1 MSSESVRPHLLTYA
15 EVAAWL
21 GRSVTF
27 VEKAVRFRGLP
38 VVRQGRN
45 VRFDRQEVRHWMDEQ
60 DEEWDNRITPV
71 RPTPRGGH
79 REVYPR
85 DTIGDLDSCWCGDS
99 LDHDWPGK
107 QTGAPHP
114 HDHEGMQQVV
124 LVQNEEEPQEG
135 RIDRKMLRGFHG
147 TLKSFIVKCV
157 NENGLRYRYSTKNSE
172 LILYPPDDSRPISVY
187 ARNNDSQMRSLR
199 QWYAAHVEPFIKVG
213 EASVQDLAVKFND
226 PAEHPPAQPDPPEGG
241 NQVPGSS
248 EEWVTYTTEEG
259 VEVPEFET
267 NGSIYRCRL
276 CMGTEQ
282 EYVSD
287 RRTGIGGHVRMMHR
301 ERANLYTP
309 EAQAKALDTR
319 RFNRLN
325 SEVAK
330 AVEILAVATGT
341 VLGSSRE
348 LEQLR
353 AEVAKQKKRAD
364 DAEAKLALMRE
375 AFQGLE

>member
-1 MSSESVRPHLLTYA
+1 MGSGTTVGVVAWSTSTPTVRATVSGCARPATARSMRDLRKRAARDGSCRRGTLSRGLRHYGPHSGGCSTTAKAASHSQHERSKRTSSESVRPHLLTYA

-124 LVQNEEEPQEG
+124 LVQIEEEPQEG
-135 RIDRKMLRGFHG
+135 RIDRKMLHGFHG
-147 TLKSFIVKCV
+147 TL
-157 NENGLRYRYSTKNSE
+157 
-172 LILYPPDDSRPISVY
+172 
-187 ARNNDSQMRSLR
+187 
-199 QWYAAHVEPFIKVG
+199 
-213 EASVQDLAVKFND
+213 
-226 PAEHPPAQPDPPEGG
+226 
-241 NQVPGSS
+241 
-248 EEWVTYTTEEG
+248 
-259 VEVPEFET
+259 
-267 NGSIYRCRL
+267 
-276 CMGTEQ
+276 
-282 EYVSD
+282 
-287 RRTGIGGHVRMMHR
+287 
-301 ERANLYTP
+301 
-309 EAQAKALDTR
+309 
-319 RFNRLN
+319 
-325 SEVAK
+325 
-330 AVEILAVATGT
+330 
-341 VLGSSRE
+341 
-348 LEQLR
+348 
-353 AEVAKQKKRAD
+353 
-364 DAEAKLALMRE
+364 
-375 AFQGLE
+375 